1 MWIKC
6 SNTATCR
13 VLHKQMTHS
22 GMCLTHVSKNTGYC
36 LHVESGIEVRE
47 LAAHGKSKR
56 MNTDTSLTCKDKPMV
71 RLYDHNSFLCVR
83 LSLFIVNPY
92 CTRRTRPPAHDPL
105 SCIKLHVLSAPPPL
119 FLTPAAGIEQCSL
132 EAHHSNILQALIDGD
147 VHGVPMVR
155 VDIGQGQQVC

>member
-1 MWIKC
+1 MWITC
-6 SNTATCR
+6 SNTGMSR

-56 MNTDTSLTCKDKPMV
+56 VNTDTSLTCKYKPMV

-92 CTRRTRPPAHDPL
+92 CTRRTCPPAHDSTFIMHKATCIKYTPTPL
-105 SCIKLHVLSAPPPL
+105 SHPCCWYRAVQSGS
-119 FLTPAAGIEQCSL
+119 TPFQHPSGSHQWRCSWCT
-132 EAHHSNILQALIDGD
+132 H
-147 VHGVPMVR
+147 
-155 VDIGQGQQVC
+155 GQG